1 MTEISTALVRLTLD
15 MALAVVGVEATLQYE
30 VPSAQ
35 IAFSRQVAV
44 LKSLEQFNIQEAS
57 DRREMIV
64 FTQGHDALRSF
75 PKARTMRA

>member
-1 MTEISTALVRLTLD
+1 MRPAFVRLTLD
-15 MALAVVGVEATLQYE
+15 GALAVVGVEAALQNKI
-30 VPSAQ
+30 PSAQ
-35 IAFSRQVAV
+35 ITLAGQIAD
-44 LKSLEQFNIQEAS
+44 LQSLEQFNTQEAS